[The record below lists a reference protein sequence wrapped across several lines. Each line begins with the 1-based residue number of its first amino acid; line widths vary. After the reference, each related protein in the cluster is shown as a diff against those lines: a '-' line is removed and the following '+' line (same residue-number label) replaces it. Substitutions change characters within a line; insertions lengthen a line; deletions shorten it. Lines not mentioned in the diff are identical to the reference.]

1 MKIVSTNKSD
11 VFDQYLSIMKRYNE
25 KRIIKNAGLPI
36 SSYSKDLI
44 EIKDIVSAM
53 KHLNIV
59 PGKLKINDPGEF
71 KRILDKA
78 SEYRDI
84 SPNESIK
91 KAYKELFNID
101 IDDAVLNE
109 YKKVVMA
116 INDYKDYLSGEV
128 PNLKMPNSAS
138 PPAPAPTASPA
149 AAAAR
154 AAPSAAPTAP
164 AAPAASATA
173 APAAPAASA
182 SATAAPAAAVEKI
195 SNFATKDELNKA
207 IKDSSNEITSKL
219 EDLTKKIESLK
230 VSTPDEVSK
239 TIEKL
244 EDSIRQT
251 EALKT
256 KLESL
261 TTKTEKDLEAIEK
274 LSKSIKDQSQSKSFL
289 QRASEFFGQNKEV
302 QKKSFIVA
310 AAKYMTIAAAT
321 TAGIYYTYSYLSE
334 DEEPVRGTSE
344 DRVRIPTGESASQR
358 GAAGDDS
365 SLDNNKTALG
375 NILSDPSRRMEYFES
390 LKQMD
395 EERSEDILNKIAR
408 YYGASGYIM
417 LQNPVTIKGEFIE
430 YVFPRAFRGG
440 RDPIKDPARRAVTE
454 DYFTKV
460 YTQDTRN
467 NRRIITRF
475 ESSAG
480 SSDAQ
485 RIANYAFS
493 TISASGLFSGE
504 GALFGDRGERYGKGK
519 RNVGRSDL
527 GIAGTSRRKMT
538 REERRAVNRGL
549 QQSEAIDYM
558 SDEDLDFAD
567 PMEAFSS
574 AYSEE
579 NIKYSYDLNLS
590 TNNLKSYEFAK
601 KADKISN
608 RYFKD
613 AVKDLDSDEFMKAY
627 YSGYSKL
634 HNQKAKK
641 PKQDYNKL
649 YDLHDETGEELIHKS
664 HPKAISV
671 AEAIGSG
678 GLVEN
683 LNERSKSM
691 QDIAKRTPS
700 GNYRARYASKK
711 N

>member
-1 MKIVSTNKSD
+1 MKIVSANKSD
-11 VFDQYLSIMKRYNE
+11 VFDQYLSIMKKYNE
-25 KRIIKNAGLPI
+25 KRIVKNASKYI
-36 SSYSKDLI
+36 SAIDPKTIDLSYITKAFKSFNI
-44 EIKDIVSAM
+44 E
-53 KHLNIV
+53 LND
-59 PGKLKINDPGEF
+59 LKINDPKNF
-71 KRILDKA
+71 KDILIKA

-84 SPNESIK
+84 SPNDSIK
-91 KAYKELFNID
+91 KAYKELFNVD
-101 IDDAVLNE
+101 ISDDILE
-109 YKKVVMA
+109 KYKKVVRSIDDLIDFDA
-116 INDYKDYLSGEV
+116 GEK
-128 PNLKMPNSAS
+128 PLI
-138 PPAPAPTASPA
+138 PTP
-149 AAAAR
+149 
-154 AAPSAAPTAP
+154 
-164 AAPAASATA
+164 
-173 APAAPAASA
+173 
-182 SATAAPAAAVEKI
+182 TAAPAAAQTAGAPAATPPAGVPAASPTARAATAANI
-195 SNFATKDELNKA
+195 NDFATSKQLTE
-207 IKDSSNEITSKL
+207 TVSKL
-219 EDLTKKIESLK
+219 SSDMSLKLQDLAKRIEDLGA
-230 VSTPDEVSK
+230 STPDEVSK
-239 TIEKL
+239 TIERL
-244 EDSIRQT
+244 EDSIEQT

-261 TTKTEKDLEAIEK
+261 TTKTEKELEAIEK
-274 LSKSIKDQSQSKSFL
+274 LSKSVKEQSQSKSFL

-334 DEEPVRGTSE
+334 DEKPVRGTSE

-395 EERSEDILNKIAR
+395 DVRSEDILNKIAR

-417 LQNPVTIKGEFIE
+417 LQNPVTIKGELIE

-467 NRRIITRF
+467 NRRITTRF